1 VAVID
6 WALGALVIAAASFVQ
21 GLAGFG
27 IGLVGL
33 AFLPYLM
40 LPATAIVLLTLYAAP
55 FALGLFIQLRDDFRL
70 SGIRDLLI
78 GTVLGTPLGV
88 WGLAALPAS
97 LINRLIGV
105 FIVLIVVLEW
115 RGLFPERLPGRWWGL
130 GAGVLAG
137 ALGGAVGTP
146 APPAIVYSTTQGW
159 SPRTMKANLQA
170 FLVVNQA
177 LILAG
182 YWWAGL
188 LTSQVMSLALTFAIP
203 AVAGVLTGIA
213 LFGRIDA
220 VLFRRIVFAL
230 LFVSGLILLARG

>member
-1 VAVID
+1 MID
-6 WALGALVIAAASFVQ
+6 WALGALVIVAASFVM

-40 LPATAIVLLTLYAAP
+40 SPATAIVLLTLYAMP
-55 FALGLFIQLRDDFRL
+55 FALGVFIQLRHDVRL

-88 WGLAALPAS
+88 FSLASLPAS

-105 FIVLIVVLEW
+105 LIVLIVVLEW
-115 RGLFPERLPGRWWGL
+115 RRLFPDRLPGRGWGW

-146 APPAIVYSTTQGW
+146 APPAIIYSTTQGW

-182 YWWAGL
+182 YQWTGL
-188 LTSQVMSLALTFAIP
+188 LTREVWHLALSFAIP
-203 AVAGVLTGIA
+203 AVVGLLAGIA

-220 VLFRRIVFAL
+220 VRFRQIVFAL
-230 LFVSGLILLARG
+230 LFVSGLVLLVRG